1 MDLMD
6 YRRKIIANSPHLKS
20 TSGAVATFSDGAD
33 LPLKSLL
40 VDIEP
45 VQSGTGD
52 PSPSNIRPI
61 SGWNGVKVT
70 RSGESAL
77 KPSTAFAETKNG
89 LTFTSDGNGVYHIKG
104 KSTSSSAVQST
115 IFQVPEFVIPLSQ
128 THSLYLNNNQAD
140 SGIAMR
146 FMNGS
151 TVIDSW
157 TFGTVNRIS
166 TQYAAMGGKTCNG
179 IQINVTTSA
188 QPVDMTFIPMLIAKA
203 DIGTYNISF
212 SDADTVYG
220 GTINPLTG
228 VLTVDRAIV
237 DLGTLDWRMS
247 GSGNTAFHYANTSAL
262 GVATNIS
269 TTLNY
274 ICSNYSIVAVSSG
287 GTATGMAFTSANQLR
302 IRDATYASASD
313 FKTAMDGVTLCY
325 EVANPTEIQLTPQQ
339 VRTLY
344 GSNTIFADTGNVA
357 LEYWAHA

>member
-1 MDLMD
+1 MDLITD
-6 YRRKIIANSPHLKS
+6 YRRKIIANSPHLMS
-20 TSGAVATFSDGAD
+20 ASGAVVSFSDGAD

-61 SGWNGVKVT
+61 SGWSAVKVT
-70 RSGESAL
+70 RTGKNLLPMEIQSGSY
-77 KPSTAFAETKNG
+77 
-89 LTFTSDGNGVYHIKG
+89 GNGVTITVNPDLSITYNKPNGNNWTTNALGTFWLPAGTYTLIEDDDSAQNGCISLK
-104 KSTSSSAVQST
+104 KLPSNTEIINTRWAKKQVFTLTETTQIYADFSRASSAT
-115 IFQVPEFVIPLSQ
+115 DLVIKFMLFKGDTATASDYEPYNGLEVAIDLGQ
-128 THSLYLNNNQAD
+128 TA
-140 SGIAMR
+140 
-146 FMNGS
+146 
-151 TVIDSW
+151 
-157 TFGTVNRIS
+157 
-166 TQYAAMGGKTCNG
+166 
-179 IQINVTTSA
+179 
-188 QPVDMTFIPMLIAKA
+188 
-203 DIGTYNISF
+203 
-212 SDADTVYG
+212 YG
-220 GTINPLTG
+220 GTLDPLTG

-339 VRTLY
+339 IRSLY
-344 GSNTIFADTGNVA
+344 GNNTIFADTGDTS
-357 LEYWAHA
+357 LEYWAHP